1 MDGSAVKPPKTA
13 KPGKAKDPLKG
24 LPSIHEATAAYEAWL
39 GEHMRLVP
47 EDLDTKHERMKAAA
61 FPFLRAT
68 FYRWMQLWPRLCPE
82 LLDAPKVLAVGDLHI
97 ENFGTWRDAE
107 GRLIWGCND
116 FDEAYPL
123 PYTLDLVRLTA
134 SALLAVREGVVDTPA
149 EHVCAI
155 ILKGYRK
162 GLESGARPYVLGEK
176 NEWLRELAMAAL
188 RDPVRFA
195 DKMKALP
202 RPSYRIGERLRETL
216 SARMPEEGLP
226 ISYRHRVAGLGSLGR
241 RRVVALARW
250 YGGVVVREA
259 KPLTPSV
266 CTWAAGRGS
275 DRLYYDEIVNRAERC
290 PDPYVGLQGKWIVRR
305 LAADAAS
312 IDIDKL
318 PRGKEKKLFAAMG
331 HETANVHIGSA
342 RKTIL
347 RDLDDRPEGWLSEAA
362 ERMAEATIRDWETY
376 RAEATKGAPSES

>member
-1 MDGSAVKPPKTA
+1 MDGSTVKPQKPAKLRKPK
-13 KPGKAKDPLKG
+13 DLLKG
-24 LPSIHEATAAYEAWL
+24 LPSIHEATEAYEAWL
-39 GEHMRLVP
+39 GQQMRLVP
-47 EDLDTKHERMKAAA
+47 EDLITKHERMKAAA
-61 FPFLRAT
+61 FPFLRAS
-68 FYRWMQLWPRLCPE
+68 FYRWMQLWPRLCPDLAE
-82 LLDAPKVLAVGDLHI
+82 APRVLAVGDLHI

-134 SALLAVREGVVDTPA
+134 SALLAVREGVVDTPP

-155 ILKGYRK
+155 VLKGYRK
-162 GLESGARPYVLGEK
+162 GLESGAKPYVLGEK

-202 RPSYRIGERLRETL
+202 RPAYRVGERLRETL

-259 KPLTPSV
+259 KPLVPSV
-266 CTWAAGRGS
+266 CAWAQGRSS
-275 DRLYYDEIVNRAERC
+275 DKLYYDEIVARAERC
-290 PDPYVGLQGKWIVRR
+290 PDPYVGLSGKWIVRR
-305 LAADAAS
+305 LAADASS

-318 PRGKEKKLFAAMG
+318 PRGKEKKLFGAMG

-342 RKTIL
+342 RKAIL
-347 RDLDDRPEGWLSEAA
+347 RDLDDRPEGWLAEAA
-362 ERMAEATIRDWETY
+362 ERMAEATIRDWEAFRT
-376 RAEATKGAPSES
+376 APAKDPSPQS